1 MNRAQRRELKRKHK
15 DIRAEFADRL
25 NLMAEEIE
33 NPLHDGDL
41 VRVDVD
47 RITGRSDY
55 AHTQQ
60 SYRDFV
66 EGSRDKIFTVR
77 LYRKRED
84 GFSALAELV
93 GVPNWIFW
101 YGDLIR
107 VKEGA

>member
-1 MNRAQRRELKRKHK
+1 MNREQRRALKRKHK
-15 DIRAEFADRL
+15 DIRAEFADKL
-25 NLMAEEIE
+25 NRMAEDI
-33 NPLHDGDL
+33 NDPLRDGD
-41 VRVDVD
+41 RVYLDVD

-66 EGSRDKIFTVR
+66 ESSKGKIFTVR

-93 GVPNWIFW
+93 EVPNWIFW
-101 YGDLIR
+101 HGDLIR
-107 VKEGA
+107 VEEGA